1 MSRKKH
7 TLEPYSIRISKELRS
22 SLEAE
27 AKWLGIKVSELMR
40 EKLANPLFAPP
51 AVDVTVDNGDRF
63 DEGIVKYGKLGDD

>member
-7 TLEPYSIRISKELRS
+7 TLSPYSIRISSELRS

-51 AVDVTVDNGDRF
+51 AIDTSADDEDRF
-63 DEGIVKYGKLGDD
+63 DEGMIKYGGK